1 MTKAFGCSDDSPF
14 RQGWQT
20 LQIRQI
26 RHVPYCPEH
35 DVRPRGGEGTRPEY
49 GKAVYSLVAA
59 VASSALVGVMPST
72 PAEDGPCTSPT

>member
-20 LQIRQI
+20 LQI

-49 GKAVYSLVAA
+49 GKAVYGLAAA